1 MFVAGLEV
9 VYLKLLS
16 LVKLMMANTYKIGIN
31 VFLTLSLATLQIGGF
46 PADKG
51 KGNSPEKMSNVM
63 GQWEKDPSKNLREKD
78 PVILRVKENA
88 DKFSF

>member
-1 MFVAGLEV
+1 MSVVGLEV
-9 VYLKLLS
+9 VYLILLS
-16 LVKLMMANTYKIGIN
+16 FVKLMMVNTYKIGIN

-46 PADKG
+46 LADKG
-51 KGNSPEKMSNVM
+51 KGNYPENVKCYGTM
-63 GQWEKDPSKNLREKD
+63 EKDSSKNLWEKD

>member
-1 MFVAGLEV
+1 MSVAGLEV
-9 VYLKLLS
+9 VYLMLLS
-16 LVKLMMANTYKIGIN
+16 FVKWMMVNTYKIGIN

-51 KGNSPEKMSNVM
+51 KENYPENGKCYGTM
-63 GQWEKDPSKNLREKD
+63 GKRSFKKIKGKD